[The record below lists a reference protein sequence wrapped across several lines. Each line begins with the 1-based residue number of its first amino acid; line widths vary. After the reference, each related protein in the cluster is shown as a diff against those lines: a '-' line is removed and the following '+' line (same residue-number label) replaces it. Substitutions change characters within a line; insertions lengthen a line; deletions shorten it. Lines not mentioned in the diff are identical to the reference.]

1 MKSSQQMFNPA
12 IEDYKMLK
20 EVVVER
26 EDDLN
31 SILERLEST
40 PLKGTSRN
48 FIVMGPR
55 GIGKTHFLL
64 LIYYEIKERKGLSE
78 KYVSIKFSEE
88 EYSIDSLAFF
98 FIRIFEEL
106 SNELGSEKEKAQ
118 INEFLELNSKLENR
132 EFVNL
137 ADAFLEKLMH
147 KHRKKIVLCCE
158 NLDEMFKRISSSDK
172 TDMGRLRSI
181 LQSRDYLLI
190 MGSAST
196 YFKEIKDYGEPFY
209 HFFEHVRLSNLS
221 DDGIEELIM
230 KLAKIEDNKQVI
242 KEFGKFR
249 GKIKIIT
256 HFTGGVPRLVRM
268 VYYVIANLEITE
280 VMEEFEKLLDEVTPY
295 YQSRMMGLSPQQQKI
310 MDVIALGEGTR
321 TPTEIADAGRMDRAI
336 VNAQVK
342 KLSDA
347 GFIQLVKQRRRKERR
362 YDITEKLF
370 RIWREMRRAKGRERV
385 KYLTDFLRV
394 VYGDDDFE
402 RHLSA
407 VDKKFFGCVKEGAN
421 SEAVRYLKE
430 CEYLKDIV
438 PKKMRADFEYRLIEK
453 YIFVGECEKADNEL
467 KIFREYIRKQRLG
480 KKFDEKVFKLEV
492 MKIDKILEKNPE
504 DVSAIL
510 KKGKLLLEN
519 NKDEEALAV
528 FERVLDI
535 ETENELVLMTIGVV
549 IGFLGKHKEAIRI
562 FDKVLEINP
571 KNDVAL
577 AIKGFALLK
586 NEKHKEAIHI
596 FEKVLEI
603 NPKNES
609 ALLMKGKA
617 LDNLG
622 KYEEAICT
630 FDKVL
635 KVNPKN
641 EEALME
647 KGLSIMYFGK
657 YKEAIHIFEKVLE
670 INPKNEPALV
680 AKGFALF
687 NIDKYKEATH
697 ELDKALKINLK
708 NELALSVKGDA
719 LGRMG
724 RYKESI
730 IILDKILKINPKD
743 EGALFL
749 KAKSLFAL
757 KKDKETIIILDKIL
771 KIHPKYADAWCMR
784 YVAIYCRDKYK
795 ENGSLEE
802 RYDLF
807 LDYFINL
814 LRRDVRHCEE
824 MFNVFKYR
832 FGEKFVHTF
841 DMVNKTIT
849 YFKYRKDEDK
859 DEALVLEKLFPEER
873 EIVNMLIGRVEKK
886 KG

>member
-12 IEDYKMLK
+12 IEDYKILK

-347 GFIQLVKQRRRKERR
+347 GFIQLVKQRRR
-362 YDITEKLF
+362 
-370 RIWREMRRAKGRERV
+370 
-385 KYLTDFLRV
+385 
-394 VYGDDDFE
+394 
-402 RHLSA
+402 
-407 VDKKFFGCVKEGAN
+407 
-421 SEAVRYLKE
+421 
-430 CEYLKDIV
+430 
-438 PKKMRADFEYRLIEK
+438 
-453 YIFVGECEKADNEL
+453 
-467 KIFREYIRKQRLG
+467 
-480 KKFDEKVFKLEV
+480 
-492 MKIDKILEKNPE
+492 
-504 DVSAIL
+504 
-510 KKGKLLLEN
+510 
-519 NKDEEALAV
+519 
-528 FERVLDI
+528 
-535 ETENELVLMTIGVV
+535 
-549 IGFLGKHKEAIRI
+549 
-562 FDKVLEINP
+562 
-571 KNDVAL
+571 
-577 AIKGFALLK
+577 
-586 NEKHKEAIHI
+586 
-596 FEKVLEI
+596 
-603 NPKNES
+603 
-609 ALLMKGKA
+609 
-617 LDNLG
+617 
-622 KYEEAICT
+622 
-630 FDKVL
+630 
-635 KVNPKN
+635 
-641 EEALME
+641 
-647 KGLSIMYFGK
+647 
-657 YKEAIHIFEKVLE
+657 
-670 INPKNEPALV
+670 
-680 AKGFALF
+680 
-687 NIDKYKEATH
+687 
-697 ELDKALKINLK
+697 
-708 NELALSVKGDA
+708 
-719 LGRMG
+719 
-724 RYKESI
+724 
-730 IILDKILKINPKD
+730 
-743 EGALFL
+743 
-749 KAKSLFAL
+749 
-757 KKDKETIIILDKIL
+757 
-771 KIHPKYADAWCMR
+771 
-784 YVAIYCRDKYK
+784 
-795 ENGSLEE
+795 
-802 RYDLF
+802 
-807 LDYFINL
+807 
-814 LRRDVRHCEE
+814 
-824 MFNVFKYR
+824 
-832 FGEKFVHTF
+832 
-841 DMVNKTIT
+841 
-849 YFKYRKDEDK
+849 
-859 DEALVLEKLFPEER
+859 
-873 EIVNMLIGRVEKK
+873 
-886 KG
+886 